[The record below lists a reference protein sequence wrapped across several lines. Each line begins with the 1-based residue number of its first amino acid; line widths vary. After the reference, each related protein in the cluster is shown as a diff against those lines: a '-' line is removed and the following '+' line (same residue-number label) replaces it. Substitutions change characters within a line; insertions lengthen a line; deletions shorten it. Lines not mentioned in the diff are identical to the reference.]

1 MDEPDDTTIEALQAR
16 VDALKADEATQAGL
30 KNRLDRLEKLSEQ
43 VDRVQAQ
50 VFVKR
55 TPDAVE
61 PQTAVERLA
70 AAQQKYEAL
79 VDDPTAPIADVTRAR
94 TLRDR
99 AQVAAD
105 TETART
111 AHFAAMGRSIEVK
124 AAEHVERERL
134 DAEERARTAA
144 AHEAEERRKWSA
156 HERAHYVRTGQGR

>member
-70 AAQQKYEAL
+70 ERAMIDSPANLGQKMVRRRPSL
-79 VDDPTAPIADVTRAR
+79 GR
-94 TLRDR
+94 TLVCATGTVVSVGVWKVTIVYGLPVRLFPSRYDEIALSANVPVSAKR
-99 AQVAAD
+99 A
-105 TETART
+105 ARSG
-111 AHFAAMGRSIEVK
+111 ASGKVP
-124 AAEHVERERL
+124 L
-134 DAEERARTAA
+134 AA
-144 AHEAEERRKWSA
+144 ALL
-156 HERAHYVRTGQGR
+156 